1 VRELTAVISRILVL
15 ALVLTAGLGPAP
27 AAAQFYRWIDERGV
41 PHYAEGLD
49 SVPERYRASATPL
62 GLRNAPTPAAP
73 PVVEPPGRTVPRG
86 GSVIRY
92 APGERIM
99 VDVKINGTST
109 ARLVLDT
116 GADGTLISP
125 RALRAAGVSLVTPI
139 GTGQVI
145 GVTGSDRVP
154 FVMVE
159 SLQVGDA
166 RVVKLPV
173 GAYEIAQAEGDGLLG
188 RDFLNRFNVTI
199 DAVRG
204 LVTLSPK

>member
-1 VRELTAVISRILVL
+1 
-15 ALVLTAGLGPAP
+15 
-27 AAAQFYRWIDERGV
+27 
-41 PHYAEGLD
+41 
-49 SVPERYRASATPL
+49 
-62 GLRNAPTPAAP
+62 
-73 PVVEPPGRTVPRG
+73 
-86 GSVIRY
+86 
-92 APGERIM
+92 M

-159 SLQVGDA
+159 SLEVGDA